1 MYKRQDGHIID
12 VVFELASDVTL
23 PEVQAALDAFATHP
37 DAAGLPSAPQKPM
50 MRVEGP
56 VDRERHLWADGL
68 SFPMGVDPATDLQ
81 AGMAT
86 VVGDVSVDGPRHV
99 RLRSLSHNT
108 VRGAAGGL
116 VLLAELASTRWS

>member
-1 MYKRQDGHIID
+1 
-12 VVFELASDVTL
+12 
-23 PEVQAALDAFATHP
+23 
-37 DAAGLPSAPQKPM
+37 M

-56 VDRERHLWADGL
+56 VVREQHLWADGL
-68 SFPMGVDPATDLQ
+68 SFPTSIDPATDLQ

-86 VVGDVSVDGPRHV
+86 VVGDVRMDGPRHV
-99 RLRSLSHNT
+99 RLRSRSHNT